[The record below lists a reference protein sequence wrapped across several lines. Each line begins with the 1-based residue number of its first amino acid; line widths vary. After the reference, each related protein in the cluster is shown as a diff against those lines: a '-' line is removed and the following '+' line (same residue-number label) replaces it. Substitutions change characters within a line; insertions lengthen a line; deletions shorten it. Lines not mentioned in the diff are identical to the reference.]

1 MKVLWILNV
10 EHGRHSSK
18 LTKIVVE
25 RIIVET
31 QKLSMRMLENKPS
44 SKEFKFP
51 SMLKLFE
58 SKNNMVDCN
67 LFHEDYD
74 DYNAAKTLI

>member
-1 MKVLWILNV
+1 
-10 EHGRHSSK
+10 
-18 LTKIVVE
+18 
-25 RIIVET
+25 VET